1 MDQIDRIRTST
12 SAIVEKM
19 EQELN
24 GHPSV
29 LYEAA
34 SHLLTSGGKRL
45 RPYIALKSF
54 ELLKGDSK
62 SALQVASSVEFI
74 HNFTLLHDDIM
85 DSESFRH
92 KVQTVHRKFGVS
104 YAIIAGDV
112 LFAKAV
118 QVVTDACLKGHL
130 PAEGAVRIADVIA
143 RSSVKV
149 CEGQAEDM
157 AMAESSEFPSER
169 KYYDMIEKKTAA
181 LFEAASLMGCILAG
195 GSSRDEKRL
204 SSFGKNFGIAF
215 QLVDDLLGVAGD
227 ESLTGKSVGGDLLQG
242 KKTLPVALAFRT
254 TSDDDRTKLLRVF
267 GKKKARA
274 KDVNVAIEIIRKCG
288 AQTAVRKQAKLYAKR
303 AFDQIAL
310 YNDSKAKRDLKDL
323 EVLVAT
329 RQL

>member
-1 MDQIDRIRTST
+1 MDQIDRIRITTS
-12 SAIVEKM
+12 SILEKM
-19 EQELN
+19 ERELT
-24 GHPSV
+24 GKPSI

-34 SHLLTSGGKRL
+34 SHILTSGGKRL
-45 RPYIALKSF
+45 RPYLALKSF
-54 ELLKGDSK
+54 ELLRGDSK
-62 SALQVASSVEFI
+62 SALQIASSVEFI

-85 DSESFRH
+85 DSEAFRH

-118 QVVTDACLKGHL
+118 QVVTEASLNGHL
-130 PAEGAVRIADVIA
+130 PAERAVRIVEVIA
-143 RSSVKV
+143 KSSVKV

-157 AMAESSEFPSER
+157 ALADSSEFPSDRE
-169 KYYDMIEKKTAA
+169 YYTMIEKKTAT

-195 GSSRDEKRL
+195 GSSRDEERL

-227 ESLTGKSVGGDLLQG
+227 ESMTGKSVGGDLLLG
-242 KKTLPVALAFRT
+242 KKSLPVALAFRM
-254 TSDDDRTKLLRVF
+254 TSGGDRDKLLRVF
-267 GKKKARA
+267 GKKKASV
-274 KDVNVAIEIIRKCG
+274 KEVIVAIDIIRKCG
-288 AQTAVRKQAKLYAKR
+288 AQTAVRRQAKMYAKR
-303 AFDQIAL
+303 AFDQIAP
-310 YNDSKAKRDLKDL
+310 YKDSKAKRDLKDL